1 MVKVGV
7 MVCHYKILAD
17 LDGGGMG
24 VVFKAMDVKLDRPVA
39 LKFLPLELTRDHK
52 NIRC

>member
-24 VVFKAMDVKLDRPVA
+24 VVFKAMDVKLDRPVEV
-39 LKFLPLELTRDHK
+39 L
-52 NIRC
+52 IRIYVKST